1 MTNNTHN
8 VFSAAVAITID
19 HETMGRK
26 RDYVFDPHDP
36 GGETHFGISARTYPH
51 LNIKELSIELARGIY
66 FADYWRAPKL
76 DLLADIAPDLAIKC
90 FDLGVNCGQR
100 TAVRF
105 LQRAVNTVCDGDVP
119 PERAAAWRQSIAR
132 LMGGKPLR
140 VDGIIGPITLNVIR
154 LCPHYTA
161 LMAALKG
168 EAYKHYA
175 AGQALMRPG
184 WLNRLE
190 S

>member
-1 MTNNTHN
+1 
-8 VFSAAVAITID
+8 
-19 HETMGRK
+19 MGRR
-26 RDYVFDPHDP
+26 RDYVSDPHDP
-36 GGETHFGISARTYPH
+36 GGETKFGISQRVYPQY
-51 LNIKELSIELARGIY
+51 NIKELTLDLAKLIY
-66 FADYWRAPKL
+66 LADYWNAPKL
-76 DLLADIAPDLAIKC
+76 DQLADIAPDLAIKT

-100 TAVRF
+100 TAVKF

-119 PERAAAWRQSIAR
+119 PARAAAWRQSIAR

-154 LCPHYTA
+154 LCPHHTA

-175 AGQALMRPG
+175 AGAALFRPG